1 MDSKDD
7 VMEAYR
13 RSVERLMGIAMVQ
26 DLQEKVDAD
35 HDYKAENKEDEQA
48 VKERKD
54 AESKLS
60 PIDIEHAKEKAS
72 YSLNVLGNGFDS
84 RGELGFQ
91 GLTLGLF
98 KKYRKPT
105 RYGIEHHL
113 KYETKSHAD
122 MEAIMN
128 QLARDMEAY
137 AKKNGYVFQA
147 INILSDW
154 HHGKGENKKKGN
166 GKDLHFH
173 MVLFGIPKTP
183 MVDYAIN
190 WWKRKRLGYMSNGK
204 DGKSGT
210 IRLNREIDFGWITY
224 IKDNYDYS
232 TKHTARIFGNGIDRS
247 SGLWFGRRWSLWG
260 KLLPPKGTRDESLD
274 EGAVDDDG
282 FDEF

>member
-7 VMEAYR
+7 VMESCR
-13 RSVERLMGIAMVQ
+13 RSVERLMGIVMVPY
-26 DLQEKVDAD
+26 LQKKVDAD

-60 PIDIEHAKEKAS
+60 PIDIEHAKERARYGLK
-72 YSLNVLGNGFDS
+72 VLGNGFDS

-122 MEAIMN
+122 MVAIMN
-128 QLARDMEAY
+128 QLARDMERY
-137 AKKNGYVFQA
+137 AKRKGYVFQA
-147 INILSDW
+147 ISVLSDW
-154 HHGKGENKKKGN
+154 HHGKGN
-166 GKDLHFH
+166 GCNLHLHLIF
-173 MVLFGIPKTP
+173 FGIPKTP
-183 MVDYAIN
+183 MVDYAVN
-190 WWKRKRLGYMSNGK
+190 WWKHKKLGYLSTGN

-210 IRLNREIDFGWITY
+210 ITVNRDIDFGWITY
-224 IKDNYDYS
+224 TKDNFDGS
-232 TKHTARIFGNGIDRS
+232 TKHTARIFGNGIDRHS
-247 SGLWFGRRWSLWG
+247 SLWFGRYWSLWG
-260 KLLPPKGTRDESLD
+260 ELLPPKGTRDESLD
-274 EGAVDDDG
+274 EGAVDDDD